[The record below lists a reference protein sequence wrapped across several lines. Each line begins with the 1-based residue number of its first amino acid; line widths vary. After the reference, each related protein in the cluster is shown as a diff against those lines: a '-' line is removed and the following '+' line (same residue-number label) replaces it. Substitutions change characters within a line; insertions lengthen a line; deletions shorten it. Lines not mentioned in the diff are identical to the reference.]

1 MHFLPPHGCRSVFPE
16 KSCQNAWRSGSQ
28 LARGQVNLADEAN
41 LVVQFVQLL
50 KYWLCDVK
58 SGNVMKHWTFL
69 LTLFLISS
77 ASVRSIP
84 FLSFIEPIFCMKYSL
99 DISNFLEAIP
109 SLSHSVVYLY
119 FFALIAEEG
128 FLISP
133 GYSLV
138 LCIQME
144 ISFLFSFAFCFS
156 SFHSYL

>member
-1 MHFLPPHGCRSVFPE
+1 M
-16 KSCQNAWRSGSQ
+16 
-28 LARGQVNLADEAN
+28 ADEAN

-119 FFALIAEEG
+119 FFALTTEEG

-133 GYSLV
+133 CSSLE
-138 LCIQME
+138 LFIQMG
-144 ISFLFSFAFCFS
+144 ISFLFSFAFRFS
-156 SFHSYL
+156 SFQLFVRPPQTTILPFCHSFPWGWS